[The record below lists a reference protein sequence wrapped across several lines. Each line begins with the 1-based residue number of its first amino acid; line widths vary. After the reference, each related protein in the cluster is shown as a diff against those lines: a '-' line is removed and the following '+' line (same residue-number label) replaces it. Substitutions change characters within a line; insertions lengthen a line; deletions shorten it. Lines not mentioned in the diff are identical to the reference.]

1 MTPLS
6 DEQLVK
12 FFQKGDKQHFK
23 ILYQRYYQTIVNF
36 LYQNIRDPEMAEE
49 LAQETF
55 LKAYKGLDVFKGKS
69 SFKNWLYTIARN
81 KFVDYLRKKQR
92 NPRHAPID
100 ELSKNEIIDISDEE
114 IINPET
120 DFLNKEQLAVV
131 NELIDKLNEEE
142 KTAISLV
149 SERFSYKKISKILGS
164 STGRVGSLISE
175 ARKKL
180 AKGLKKYEFFSS
192 NKLSL
197 KQFRKNRKEQNPE

>member
-1 MTPLS
+1 MIPLS

-36 LYQNIRDPEMAEE
+36 LYQKIRDPEMAEE

-55 LKAYKGLDVFKGKS
+55 LKAYKGIDGFKGKS

-92 NPRHAPID
+92 KPRPAPID
-100 ELSKNEIIDISDEE
+100 ELSKNEIIDISDGG
-114 IINPET
+114 IISPET
-120 DFLNKEQLAVV
+120 NFLNKEQLGVV
-131 NELIDKLNEEE
+131 NKLIDKLNEEE

-149 SERFSYKKISKILGS
+149 SERFSYKEISKILGS

-180 AKGLKKYEFFSS
+180 AKELKRYEFFSS
-192 NKLSL
+192 NKLSP
-197 KQFRKNRKEQNPE
+197 KQFMENRKEQNPE

>member
-1 MTPLS
+1 MIPLS

-36 LYQNIRDPEMAEE
+36 LCQKIRDREMAEE

-55 LKAYKGLDVFKGKS
+55 LKAYKGLDGFKGKS

-100 ELSKNEIIDISDEE
+100 ELSKNEIIDISDEG

-131 NELIDKLNEEE
+131 NKLIDKLNEEE

-149 SERFSYKKISKILGS
+149 SERFSYKEISEILGS

-180 AKGLKKYEFFSS
+180 ARELKRYEFFSS
-192 NKLSL
+192 DKLSL
-197 KQFRKNRKEQNPE
+197 KQFMENRKEQNPE